1 MGRKR
6 KTAVVNTIANED
18 KVSNA
23 CADEKIHSH
32 AEYSNS
38 MEGTNAE
45 NKLRTNSDGFP
56 AKKKKSRDVN
66 VFVRRSG
73 RLKNL
78 VSSSERQG
86 VKPLVEHIDLDE
98 NEKEDEKEEEE
109 NEEEEKEEEKEEEGE
124 QHFQEDS
131 ESPVVK
137 ETNSEVETE
146 TKERN
151 MEENVDYFVE
161 ASEEFKSK
169 VALKSHEGHSSN
181 FSYKSLYIDSQ
192 KKIEALMEA
201 NYALVRKLDFALGKV
216 EAYEKMNFALGA
228 SKEVFLVSTMSKQKE
243 ATISLSPQTVEKRMD
258 PPPDAKPDATDDDSK
273 RKKKNYKRNA
283 KA

>member
-18 KVSNA
+18 KTSNT
-23 CADEKIHSH
+23 CTDEKIRLHTENSI
-32 AEYSNS
+32 AE
-38 MEGTNAE
+38 EDTNAE
-45 NKLRTNSDGFP
+45 NKLRANSNGFP
-56 AKKKKSRDVN
+56 AKKRKSRDVN

-86 VKPLVEHIDLDE
+86 VKPRVEHIDLDE
-98 NEKEDEKEEEE
+98 NEKEDEKE
-109 NEEEEKEEEKEEEGE
+109 KEEEKEEVEEEQEDGE

-146 TKERN
+146 MKERN

-161 ASEEFKSK
+161 AAEEFKSK
-169 VALKSHEGHSSN
+169 VGIKPHEGHSSN

-228 SKEVFLVSTMSKQKE
+228 SKEVLVSTMSKQKE

-273 RKKKNYKRNA
+273 RKKKSYKKSNA